1 MIGQPVLGADRAII
15 VWCCVAGEVL
25 LCVVVEILSPMKR
38 EYPECP
44 LIGVGAVIV
53 RDSNSVLVKRGRAP
67 LLGEWSIP
75 GGLLEIGETLRQ
87 GAEREALE
95 ETGLRVRATEL
106 LGVFER
112 IVPDDQKR
120 MRYHYVLIDF
130 LCELISGELKASGD
144 AADARWISPDELG
157 ALALPEDTE
166 AVLRLGIEAFNR
178 GARRDRGENG

>member
-1 MIGQPVLGADRAII
+1 MESQN
-15 VWCCVAGEVL
+15 
-25 LCVVVEILSPMKR
+25 SMKR

-44 LIGVGAVIV
+44 LVGVGAVIV
-53 RDSNSVLVKRGRAP
+53 RDARVVLVKRGRAP

-75 GGLLEIGETLRQ
+75 GGLLEVGETLRQ

-95 ETGLRVRATEL
+95 ETGLTVRATEL

-112 IVPDDQKR
+112 IVPDDEKR

-144 AADARWISPDELG
+144 AADARWLSPDELG
-157 ALALPEDTE
+157 DLALPEDTA
-166 AVLRLGIEAFNR
+166 AVLRLGLEKA
-178 GARRDRGENG
+178 GTAGH